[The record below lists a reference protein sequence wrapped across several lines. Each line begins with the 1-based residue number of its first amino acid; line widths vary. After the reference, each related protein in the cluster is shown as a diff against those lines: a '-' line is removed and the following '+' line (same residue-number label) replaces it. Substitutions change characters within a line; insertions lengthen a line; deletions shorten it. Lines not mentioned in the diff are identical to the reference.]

1 VSENQTEKDQKDEN
15 LVVLEQKDGT
25 VTVQGMEGAPVEDK
39 EAVNQSSESDSDDG
53 GEPKQAAEGG
63 QVDDDDQDQPN
74 DTEAI
79 RSARREKRRLKK
91 QMHREQQREK
101 DLRFQQLAKQNQ
113 ELLARLSAVEQR
125 THGSEMARIDKAIQ
139 DQQVRIQYAKMKIA
153 EATTSQDGEALAN
166 AQEMWFEARRAS
178 EALENLKKQA
188 SQPKRQAPTA
198 PDISV
203 QRHAASWM
211 ERNSWYDPG
220 KKDRDSKI
228 ATVIDE
234 EMVSEGWDPR
244 SADYWQEL
252 DDRLK
257 DALPHRYNHDIDG
270 KSSPRRPRSVVTG
283 SGRESA
289 ASSGGKN
296 TFTLSRD
303 QVQAMKDAGMWE
315 DPALRAKMIR
325 RYQQDALKNRS

>member
-1 VSENQTEKDQKDEN
+1 MSDNQADKKDNDEK
-15 LVVLEQKDGT
+15 LVIAEQQDGT
-25 VTVQGMEGAPVEDK
+25 VTVEGMSVPAQDQEQDKNSGSDDSESPDRASDGGIVEDD
-39 EAVNQSSESDSDDG
+39 E
-53 GEPKQAAEGG
+53 
-63 QVDDDDQDQPN
+63 QDQPN

-91 QMHREQQREK
+91 QMHRENQREK

-113 ELLARLSAVEQR
+113 ELVARLSAVEHR
-125 THGSEMARIDKAIQ
+125 THGSEMARIDKAIE
-139 DQQVRIQYAKMKIA
+139 DQQVRIQYAKMKIS
-153 EATTSQDGEALAN
+153 EATTNQDGEALTN
-166 AQEMWFEARRAS
+166 AQEVWFEARRAS

-188 SQPKRQAPTA
+188 SQPKRNAPTA
-198 PDISV
+198 PDLAV
-203 QRHAASWM
+203 QRHAGNWM
-211 ERNSWYDPG
+211 ERNAWYDPG

-234 EMVSEGWDPR
+234 EMVTEGWDPR
-244 SADYWQEL
+244 SAEYWTEL
-252 DDRLK
+252 DERLK
-257 DALPHRYNHDIDG
+257 ESLPHRFNHDIEE

-289 ASSGGKN
+289 TSSGSRN

-315 DPALRAKMIR
+315 DTTSRAKMIR
-325 RYQQDALKNRS
+325 RYQQEALKNRS

>member
-1 VSENQTEKDQKDEN
+1 VSENKIENNENDEK
-15 LVVLEQKDGT
+15 LVIAEQKDGT
-25 VTVQGMEGAPVEDK
+25 VTVEGMEGVIPEGQ
-39 EAVNQSSESDSDDG
+39 ETQNQTENSDSDDTDTV
-53 GEPKQAAEGG
+53 PRAAEGG
-63 QVDDDDQDQPN
+63 AVDDDDQDQPN
-74 DTEAI
+74 DTDAI
-79 RSARREKRRLKK
+79 RASRREKRRLKK
-91 QMHREQQREK
+91 QMHRENQREK

-113 ELLARLSAVEQR
+113 ELLARLSAVEHR
-125 THGSEMARIDKAIQ
+125 THGSEMARIDKAIE

-153 EATTSQDGEALAN
+153 EATTAQDGEALAN
-166 AQEMWFEARRAS
+166 AQEVWFEARRAS

-198 PDISV
+198 PDMAV
-203 QRHAASWM
+203 QRHAGNWM
-211 ERNSWYDPG
+211 ERNAWYDPG

-234 EMVSEGWDPR
+234 EIVSEGWDPR
-244 SADYWQEL
+244 SADYWTEL

-257 DALPHRYNHDIDG
+257 EALPHRYNHDIDG
-270 KSSPRRPRSVVTG
+270 KSSPKRPRSVVTG

-315 DPALRAKMIR
+315 DPALRSKMIR